1 MRMPKMQVYLP
12 ADLYEQVKA
21 RSHQLNVS
29 ALLQDALAER
39 LAQLD
44 RADAARA
51 ALDDYAAEFG
61 EISPDEIA
69 ARLAGDEEEAA
80 RNRELIR
87 RWMT

>member
-21 RSHQLNVS
+21 RADQLNVS
-29 ALLQDALAER
+29 ALLQHALAER

-44 RADAARA
+44 RIDAARA
-51 ALDDYAAEFG
+51 ALADFEAEFG
-61 EISPDEIA
+61 VLTPDEVA
-69 ARLAGDEEEAA
+69 ARAAADEEDAA